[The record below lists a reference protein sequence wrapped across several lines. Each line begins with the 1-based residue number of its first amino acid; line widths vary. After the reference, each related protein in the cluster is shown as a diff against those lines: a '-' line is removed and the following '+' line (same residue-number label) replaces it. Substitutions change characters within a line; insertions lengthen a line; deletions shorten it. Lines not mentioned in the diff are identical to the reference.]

1 MFVLQCANQQ
11 ALQNTIDYCALTL
24 AVILV
29 WQPVRIPPGGGQWS
43 ASVLAAE
50 MKLNEY
56 GDSSNITVNPL
67 ALHQGFH
74 ILKKSIRRHG
84 HELVQTGCK
93 RDVPLISSFM
103 GLPDV
108 FNGWDIIFAPSKRC
122 SVDLSEVENMI
133 KIKAQ
138 TIVKRHSDRIL
149 RFSSLSE
156 NRAFLV
162 KSQLPVA
169 LALPVPKIIVVDP
182 GPNSNKRR
190 KCSDKLGKK
199 QLNCSFAAV
208 SRSETAGKKFLVLS
222 KVLCVL
228 RMKMQ
233 HLICWQPCMS
243 QEVCVHST
251 ALNGKYSGAH
261 PRTMRT
267 WKYILFLTT

>member
-1 MFVLQCANQQ
+1 MFVIQCANQQ
-11 ALQNTIDYCALTL
+11 ALQNTMDNLAIDYCALTL

-29 WQPVRIPPGGGQWS
+29 WHPVRIPPGGGQWS
-43 ASVLAAE
+43 ASALAAE

-56 GDSSNITVNPL
+56 GDSSNLTVNPL
-67 ALHQGFH
+67 ALYQGFH
-74 ILKKSIRRHG
+74 IFKKSIRRYG
-84 HELVQTGCK
+84 HELVQMGCK

-108 FNGWDIIFAPSKRC
+108 FNGWDVLFAPSKRC

-138 TIVKRHSDRIL
+138 AIVKRHRDRIL

-156 NRAFLV
+156 IGAFLYQ
-162 KSQLPVA
+162 SQSPVA
-169 LALPVPKIIVVDP
+169 PALPVPEIIVVDP

-208 SRSETAGKKFLVLS
+208 SAAKLRERSS
-222 KVLCVL
+222 
-228 RMKMQ
+228 
-233 HLICWQPCMS
+233 
-243 QEVCVHST
+243 
-251 ALNGKYSGAH
+251 
-261 PRTMRT
+261 
-267 WKYILFLTT
+267 